1 MARQARRR
9 TEADTLS
16 YESRLLLEH
25 MYQQGEASARGLPAA
40 NPRKPARTLPPR
52 EPPRADPLHALL
64 RMHPGRTLHHLL
76 ASGELQVRRLPFPPC
91 PVRTFPLPAPREPSH
106 CTLHNRSPLARS
118 ALWVTN

>member
-52 EPPRADPLHALL
+52 EPPRADPLLALL
-64 RMHPGRTLHHLL
+64 RMHPGRTLHHLV
-76 ASGELQVRRLPFPPC
+76 ASGELKVRRLPFPPSLC
-91 PVRTFPLPAPREPSH
+91 ALSTLPRLS
-106 CTLHNRSPLARS
+106 
-118 ALWVTN
+118 